1 MELYAFITTNSW
13 GDLLVVCG
21 KRRFFLPQAL
31 TRDLL
36 CPECSCLL
44 LSSEGLVDGGSTL
57 SFLGRENLVL
67 FALHDRMFSLRY
79 TDFLDVLGGDIQWM
93 RLLPVQKE

>member
-1 MELYAFITTNSW
+1 MKHSAFITTNTA
-13 GDLLVVCG
+13 GDLVVVSG
-21 KRRFFLPQAL
+21 SNWFFLPQVH

-44 LSSEGLVDGGSTL
+44 LSSEGLDDGGSTL